1 MTNFEDVPF
10 FEYKDYSKFTAW
22 LLLILPE
29 VTIAKVGAKNS
40 DPPIH
45 GILHSLAK
53 SLLTLL
59 TETYYQV
66 AYLSFSVVRLF
77 FK

>member
-53 SLLTLL
+53 SLLKPNVYPYIVLFHINFFTV
-59 TETYYQV
+59 V
-66 AYLSFSVVRLF
+66 ADD
-77 FK
+77 